1 MKSKSLIGLAVALLL
16 TTGVVQAGDDK
27 AQNII
32 NQNLSKRPYQ
42 EAPAE
47 STANKADNWEA
58 ATLVKDEAV
67 ERKSGPNSYQQLN
80 IRMLGKRPYMDKATD

>member
-1 MKSKSLIGLAVALLL
+1 MKSKSLIGLAAALLL

>member
-1 MKSKSLIGLAVALLL
+1 MKSKSLIGLAAVLLL

-27 AQNII
+27 AQSII

-47 STANKADNWEA
+47 STANKSEDFEA
-58 ATLVKDEAV
+58 ATLVKDEAAK
-67 ERKSGPNSYQQLN
+67 RKAGPNSYQQLN
-80 IRMLGKRPYMDKATD
+80 IRMLGKRPYMDRATD